1 MAKSSKN
8 LQGRRFLFF
17 FSKRSSASEQTPP
30 TVSFFFHYTLGL
42 VGPAATHVLPLLPDE
57 RPIPQEVFEGEVV
70 DVGPGGGAVPRHLQP
85 AGVQTDRG
93 GGHTLRRVWFNCRV
107 GKKKHEDV
115 LINR

>member
-8 LQGRRFLFF
+8 LQGRCFFSEALICIRTNTLDRFFLFF
-17 FSKRSSASEQTPP
+17 F
-30 TVSFFFHYTLGL
+30 HYALGL
-42 VGPAATHVLPLLPDE
+42 VGLAATHVLPLLPDE

-107 GKKKHEDV
+107 GGKK
-115 LINR
+115 

>member
-1 MAKSSKN
+1 M
-8 LQGRRFLFF
+8 
-17 FSKRSSASEQTPP
+17 
-30 TVSFFFHYTLGL
+30 LGL

-93 GGHTLRRVWFNCRV
+93 GGHTLRRVRFNCRV
-107 GKKKHEDV
+107 GKKKTKHEHV
-115 LINR
+115 LIDG